1 MEELGEPTGEPR
13 RGHRRRRRARR
24 DESKDSRDP
33 PEKKAKGREPNAEK
47 AEEPRPASPVNLVPG
62 GGSSASRPEEERG
75 CSLLPSSSSESDYR
89 PRGRSPRSEEKE
101 DEMEDV
107 VEEPVPRASQA
118 SGSARV
124 PEPKWKPRRLMS
136 EEEKKHQNYEGRQA
150 KKEKKAAWKT
160 ASQAAAPQKGKSKGK
175 PGGKGK
181 KSGKHPP
188 HRSGQVRQ
196 LERFGWVRAVGGEV
210 ELDQGDDGVA
220 PEAAEVGEPSE
231 PVDPAAEVKVL
242 AEGTGWKVTSDGDPV
257 LVKAGAVV
265 FQVPLAKYNRH
276 ILRTTWSRKDGV
288 WSKVEDRVDWK
299 AMDDPSGLTP
309 NVGERLV
316 TIFHKPEVPLP
327 AEASSSHLH
336 PDSKVTEMKRR
347 LKELRAPV
355 WGTKA
360 QLWERLQE
368 REAELEYHRS
378 VERSKAEREEALNL
392 DPEQARQPMV
402 LEGPDVPSAVE
413 RELHEL
419 THLPFAPWCEA
430 CVRGR
435 GKDMPHRK
443 VEPAERRLMA
453 MVCLDWFIAASSD
466 EQGQRV
472 EGATDVLLLTDAE
485 TGYVAAIP
493 AKSKSAESHPHL
505 VEMVV
510 KFLGLMRHEK
520 VKLRSDGEPAIKALV
535 QKVKDQWSKK
545 HTTLVE
551 DTPLYSSPSNGRAE
565 RAIQTVR
572 RLASSLKVHAELNL
586 KCALTP
592 EQPGWPWIIRHSAW
606 LHNRFH
612 VKANGRT
619 CFEELH
625 QTRYK
630 QNVVPWGEKVL
641 FMEPRPKHRRLKGGR
656 RHQKMDAAMEPG
668 IWLGRSEESDEHLL
682 GTLRGVMRA
691 RTIRRLVP
699 ENRWDAQAFLEFRG
713 VPWNV
718 NSGALPVRARPKVMV
733 HFSLPAD
740 EVVPQPD
747 GGLLTAGDEESEG
760 YVPTTPP
767 DLDQEPPLLAEDVV

>member
-1 MEELGEPTGEPR
+1 MW
-13 RGHRRRRRARR
+13 
-24 DESKDSRDP
+24 
-33 PEKKAKGREPNAEK
+33 
-47 AEEPRPASPVNLVPG
+47 
-62 GGSSASRPEEERG
+62 
-75 CSLLPSSSSESDYR
+75 
-89 PRGRSPRSEEKE
+89 KE
-101 DEMEDV
+101 
-107 VEEPVPRASQA
+107 
-118 SGSARV
+118 
-124 PEPKWKPRRLMS
+124 
-136 EEEKKHQNYEGRQA
+136 
-150 KKEKKAAWKT
+150 
-160 ASQAAAPQKGKSKGK
+160 
-175 PGGKGK
+175 
-181 KSGKHPP
+181 
-188 HRSGQVRQ
+188 
-196 LERFGWVRAVGGEV
+196 
-210 ELDQGDDGVA
+210 
-220 PEAAEVGEPSE
+220 
-231 PVDPAAEVKVL
+231 
-242 AEGTGWKVTSDGDPV
+242 
-257 LVKAGAVV
+257 
-265 FQVPLAKYNRH
+265 
-276 ILRTTWSRKDGV
+276 
-288 WSKVEDRVDWK
+288 
-299 AMDDPSGLTP
+299 
-309 NVGERLV
+309 
-316 TIFHKPEVPLP
+316 
-327 AEASSSHLH
+327 
-336 PDSKVTEMKRR
+336 
-347 LKELRAPV
+347 
-355 WGTKA
+355 
-360 QLWERLQE
+360 
-368 REAELEYHRS
+368 
-378 VERSKAEREEALNL
+378 KAEREEALNL

-443 VEPAERRLMA
+443 VEPAERRLMP

-505 VEMVV
+505 VEIVV

-656 RHQKMDAAMEPG
+656 RH
-668 IWLGRSEESDEHLL
+668 GRSH
-682 GTLRGVMRA
+682 GTRNMA
-691 RTIRRLVP
+691 
-699 ENRWDAQAFLEFRG
+699 W
-713 VPWNV
+713 
-718 NSGALPVRARPKVMV
+718 
-733 HFSLPAD
+733 SL
-740 EVVPQPD
+740 
-747 GGLLTAGDEESEG
+747 
-760 YVPTTPP
+760 
-767 DLDQEPPLLAEDVV
+767 